1 MVLKIYSQIANESEK
16 ALLQFFGDNAVSF
29 IDVDDFVSQIPEDDD
44 SIEVRT
50 HCPGG
55 DVAEGW
61 ASVDKLRAT
70 GKKIIT
76 VVDGVCSS
84 MATIVLL
91 AGSVRK
97 GNKNQRHLIHNTRF

>member
-1 MVLKIYSQIANESEK
+1 MDNGIKNIFSNSERVGK

-44 SIEVRT
+44 SIEVRI

-61 ASVDKLRAT
+61 AIVDKLRAT
-70 GKKIIT
+70 GKK
-76 VVDGVCSS
+76 
-84 MATIVLL
+84 
-91 AGSVRK
+91 
-97 GNKNQRHLIHNTRF
+97 